1 MHTHRGFSLLELLIV
16 IGIMAVLLVAGGGM
30 YRNFGK
36 SVELSATSQT
46 IAADLR
52 QMQSKAMVGEGGY
65 KWGVHF
71 VKDAGGDYYTLF
83 STDGT
88 NSTTTATTTLSSGI
102 TFADPASGYK
112 DIIFNKIT
120 GNTTATTTSI
130 VLEGVVATTTV
141 SSIGTVY

>member
-1 MHTHRGFSLLELLIV
+1 
-16 IGIMAVLLVAGGGM
+16 
-30 YRNFGK
+30 
-36 SVELSATSQT
+36 
-46 IAADLR
+46 
-52 QMQSKAMVGEGGY
+52 
-65 KWGVHF
+65 VHF

-83 STDGT
+83 STDGI

-102 TFADPASGYK
+102 TFADPAVGYK

-130 VLEGVVATTTV
+130 ALEGVVATTTV